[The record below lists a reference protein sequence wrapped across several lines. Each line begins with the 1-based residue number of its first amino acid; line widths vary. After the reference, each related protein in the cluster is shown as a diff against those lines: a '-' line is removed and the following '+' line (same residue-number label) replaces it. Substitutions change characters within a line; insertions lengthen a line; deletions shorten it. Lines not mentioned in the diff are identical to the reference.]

1 MLRRTRVWSVPISAL
16 GLRTGLSTGLFSDR
30 MTLILA
36 STSAIRRALLGQA
49 GVTFSSER
57 PDVDEVQIEADHA
70 GQDFELALSL
80 AEAKAADV
88 SSRHSGDWVIGGDS
102 VVSVEGRGFMKP
114 RNREEAAEHLRF
126 FSGKAM
132 RLVSAVALAKG
143 GQVEW
148 NHISDA
154 VLHVRPLSEPF
165 IQAYLDA
172 EWPEVSYCVGV
183 FRMEGRGVTLFDEVE
198 GDHFTIL
205 GLPLL
210 PLLGALRD
218 RGLVAS

>member
-1 MLRRTRVWSVPISAL
+1 
-16 GLRTGLSTGLFSDR
+16 

-36 STSAIRRALLGQA
+36 STSAIRRALLEQA
-49 GVTFSSER
+49 GVAFVVER
-57 PDVDEVQIEADHA
+57 PAVDEASIEVAHA

-88 SSRHSGDWVIGGDS
+88 SGRNPADWVIGGDS
-102 VVSVEGRGFMKP
+102 VVSVEGRRFMKP
-114 RNREEAAEHLRF
+114 RDRDDAAEHLRF

-132 RLVSAVALAKG
+132 RLVSAVALAKRG
-143 GQVEW
+143 KVEW

-154 VLHVRPLSEPF
+154 VLHIRPLSDTF
-165 IQAYLDA
+165 IRTYLDA
-172 EWPEVSYCVGV
+172 EWPDVAYCVGV
-183 FRMEGRGVTLFDEVE
+183 FRMEGRGVSLFDEVE

-210 PLLGALRD
+210 PLLGALRE

>member
-1 MLRRTRVWSVPISAL
+1 
-16 GLRTGLSTGLFSDR
+16 

-36 STSAIRRALLGQA
+36 STSAIRRALLEQA
-49 GVTFSSER
+49 GVSFSIDR
-57 PDVDEVQIEADHA
+57 PDVDEPSIEAAHA
-70 GQDFELALSL
+70 GEDFELALSL

-88 SSRHSGDWVIGGDS
+88 SGRHAGDWVIGGDS
-102 VVSVEGRGFMKP
+102 VISVEGRRFMKP
-114 RNREEAAEHLRF
+114 SDRDEAAEHLRF

-132 RLVSAVALAKG
+132 RLVSAVALARDG
-143 GQVEW
+143 EVRW

-154 VLHVRPLSEPF
+154 VLHVRPLSEQF
-165 IQAYLDA
+165 IQSYLES

-205 GLPLL
+205 GMPLL

-218 RGLVAS
+218 HGLMAS